1 MNSGRATR
9 SQTKKAFIE
18 GFAQHSNPLVT
29 SGRSFATWYAE
40 LLHFSTQL
48 IIDNVPRLTQEYNE
62 SLLSLR
68 RYFPEFYQGLVDAGS
83 VYAKEA
89 ELPCVLKS
97 EECDF
102 QQFTDNYPGNTSY
115 MFGSY
120 KKFRSLIQTR
130 NIQLNPVT
138 PELIDAVMEAFGGR
152 PLVSVPVESL
162 VTDACEVYGYQS
174 YEAINAFLRCVPDSH
189 SHHDIPSAISRLLP
203 GSLFPFKT
211 DTELVVYRGDN
222 MPISTKSLAVKGMLS
237 TSLSFGITA
246 RYGDKRKLKIRM
258 PAGTWF
264 LPMIIFKDNFA
275 EITLLPGTKLELVQK
290 ATSPDG
296 TVFAEYEVTAN
307 PPPFTDEEVANILRD
322 AIAMR
327 VSGQLP
333 TPLLSTENEQM
344 QFLFDLVN
352 EKYGGHR

>member
-9 SQTKKAFIE
+9 SQTKKAFLE
-18 GFAQHSNPLVT
+18 GFAGHSNPLVT
-29 SGRSFATWYAE
+29 SDRSFATPYDE
-40 LLHFSTQL
+40 LLHFSTKL
-48 IIDNVPRLTQEYNE
+48 TIDNVPRLTQEYNE

-89 ELPCVLKS
+89 ELPCLFKP

-102 QQFTDNYPGNTSY
+102 QQFTNNYPGYTSH

-120 KKFRSLIQTR
+120 KKFRSLIQAR
-130 NIQLNPVT
+130 NIGLNPVT
-138 PELIDAVMEAFGGR
+138 PELIDAVLEVFGR
-152 PLVSVPVESL
+152 PPVSVPVESL

-174 YEAINAFLRCVPDSH
+174 YEAINAFLRCVADSH
-189 SHHDIPSAISRLLP
+189 SHHDIPSAITRLLP

-264 LPMIIFKDNFA
+264 LPMIIFKENFA

-290 ATSPDG
+290 ATSPNG
-296 TVFAEYEVTAN
+296 TLFAEYEVTAN
-307 PPPFTDEEVANILRD
+307 PPPFTDKEVANILRD
-322 AIAMR
+322 AIARR
-327 VSGQLP
+327 VSDQLP
-333 TPLLSTENEQM
+333 APLLPTENEQM
-344 QFLFDLVN
+344 QFVFDLVN